1 MTYQSTDVLPQMSY
15 KGRNYQA
22 GGGTVKHQMLED
34 SPELFGDGS
43 NMNDDVVL

>member
-1 MTYQSTDVLPQMSY
+1 MTYQSSDALPQMSY
-15 KGRNYQA
+15 KGRNFPVGA
-22 GGGTVKHQMLED
+22 GTVKHQMLED